1 MADNTH
7 ETKIVISG
15 DDSGAVSA
23 LTRVKTALRGGILG
37 ALNGVRT
44 AITGVMRSLGAIGL
58 VMHGIQLAVEGFK
71 KLNEWVHRSETAAKA
86 LREELAKSKYDTQV
100 AHAAAAYEKLTK
112 QLAEANR
119 LEKER
124 NDILEQR
131 KRYARDIEDANLE
144 RDKQMEIAKL
154 DPNASDYADRKKEI
168 ERRYEIAASD
178 AKAARAGEDVRGEAK
193 KLYGEADRKE
203 ADANRLEKEW
213 KKQDAIVASAQEKS
227 WRAAMKARNG
237 GDDEKSAAKQADEE
251 FKRQFDKAKK
261 IREEIDKTLQ
271 EAASLRNRAAELT
284 GGNLAANTL
293 NEANKQRIANEAA
306 AEAAEKKRKEDE
318 DQKRE
323 DEKNADE
330 KKRRERNLEDKT
342 LDSQKEEDIAALD
355 PTSPDYERRKKEIER
370 TYEMRSA
377 ENREARIVAD
387 TEEKVKK
394 IDDKRDSE
402 IAKLDPNERGY
413 AEKRQEIEQ
422 KADAEVAKLDPN
434 ERGYAEKRQEI
445 EQKADAEKNAVREA
459 GETDR
464 QAAAEER
471 AAIGIRHDRERGEDR
486 AARAADYYG
495 RLAEQID
502 SSRPQNRLTA
512 MGLGSGAS
520 VDRTAQE
527 QASNV
532 KTLVQLLKEQVELT
546 RKADGGSAATYAP

>member
-422 KADAEVAKLDPN
+422 KADAE
-434 ERGYAEKRQEI
+434 
-445 EQKADAEKNAVREA
+445 KNAVREA